1 MDGGVAAGLAPN
13 GPRNPHVAG
22 FGSERV
28 VLALAVGLPDGVDR
42 RQVNDVEAH
51 VGDAGEV
58 LGRGLEGPVRS
69 AAAGGAREELVPR
82 PESSPLAIYGQLEN
96 GRVRGGATSIRVGED
111 ELVQRAVD
119 GP

>member
-1 MDGGVAAGLAPN
+1 
-13 GPRNPHVAG
+13 
-22 FGSERV
+22 
-28 VLALAVGLPDGVDR
+28 
-42 RQVNDVEAH
+42 
-51 VGDAGEV
+51 
-58 LGRGLEGPVRS
+58 VRS